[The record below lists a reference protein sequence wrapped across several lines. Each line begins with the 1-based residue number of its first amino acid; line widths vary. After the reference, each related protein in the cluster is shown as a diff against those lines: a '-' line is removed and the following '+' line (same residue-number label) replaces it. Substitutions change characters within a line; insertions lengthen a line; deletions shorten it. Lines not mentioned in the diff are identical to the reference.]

1 VLVHGPKYVGIVI
14 LESTANGGSVVK
26 NIWLLVPS
34 AIASSASS
42 ITMPSL
48 LVITVNAIGIVVC
61 VVTTAI
67 ERPSN
72 G

>member
-1 VLVHGPKYVGIVI
+1 
-14 LESTANGGSVVK
+14 
-26 NIWLLVPS
+26 
-34 AIASSASS
+34 
-42 ITMPSL
+42 MPSL